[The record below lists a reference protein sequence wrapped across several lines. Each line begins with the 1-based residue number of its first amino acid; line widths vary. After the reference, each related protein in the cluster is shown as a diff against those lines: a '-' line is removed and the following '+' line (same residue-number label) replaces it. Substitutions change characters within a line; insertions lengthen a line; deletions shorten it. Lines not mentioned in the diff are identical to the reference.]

1 MTFTVAAAAL
11 LAGALIGLTG
21 IGGVLLVPALTGFAA
36 LPLDR
41 AIAASMMGFLLAGVA
56 AAVVHLRHSP
66 LDTRALAVLC
76 AMAALGAAAGALTLD
91 LLPPAAVRLFI
102 AALALSSG
110 LHALAAPAAAPT
122 GHIPSPPA
130 LGALGIAVG
139 YGSAI
144 SGTGGPV
151 LLIPLLLALRTPP
164 RSAIALGL
172 AAQVPIVLAAT
183 LVNVHVARVDFD
195 LGGILA
201 LLLLAGAWAGS
212 AASRRLSGRGAT
224 VAVALTLIATGLWY
238 GFATVAG
245 EAKTPP

>member
-1 MTFTVAAAAL
+1 MTFAVAAAAL
-11 LAGALIGLTG
+11 LAGTLIGLTG
-21 IGGVLLVPALTGFAA
+21 IGGVLLVPALTSFSA

-56 AAVVHLRHSP
+56 AAVVHLRHSS
-66 LDTRALAVLC
+66 LRTSALAALC
-76 AMAALGAAAGALTLD
+76 ATAALGAAAGAMTLE

-102 AALALSSG
+102 AVLALASG
-110 LHALAAPAAAPT
+110 LHALVAPAAAPA
-122 GHIPSPPA
+122 GRIPSPPA

-151 LLIPLLLALRTPP
+151 LLIPMLLALRTPA

-183 LVNVHVARVDFD
+183 LVNLHAARVDFE
-195 LGGILA
+195 LGGALA
-201 LLLLAGAWAGS
+201 LLLLAGAWVGS
-212 AASRRLSGRGAT
+212 ATSRRLSARVAT

-245 EAKTPP
+245 QASNTP